1 MTVENEGGRNG
12 ATGPGYRQ
20 FDLRASYR
28 MRLGSVRTLDLFAE
42 IFNVTDEPNF
52 ANPTGDR
59 RSPEFL
65 NPTALLGGGV
75 PRQGQ
80 FGVRLGF

>member
-1 MTVENEGGRNG
+1 
-12 ATGPGYRQ
+12 
-20 FDLRASYR
+20 
-28 MRLGSVRTLDLFAE
+28 LDLFAE
-42 IFNVTDEPNF
+42 IFNLTDEANF
-52 ANPTGDR
+52 SNPTGDQ